1 MHEFSLC
8 RALLGQLETLAA
20 THRASRIRRV
30 TLRVGPLSGAEP
42 ALLREAFPLASQG
55 SPAADAEL
63 IIETTP
69 VRVHCPVC
77 NSDSETPTNDLRCP
91 ACGASSTQ
99 LLSGDELLLVSA
111 DLQTES
117 TATS

>member
-20 THRASRIRRV
+20 THGATRITRV
-30 TLRVGPLSGAEP
+30 ILRVGALSGAEP

-55 SPAADAEL
+55 SLAATAEL
-63 IIETTP
+63 IIETVP

-77 NSDSETPTNDLRCP
+77 NSDSEVPTNDLRCRT
-91 ACGASSTQ
+91 CGASSTV
-99 LLSGDELLLVSA
+99 LTSGDELLLVSA
-111 DLQTES
+111 DLLAEP
-117 TATS
+117 ATTS